1 MRRRPGY
8 ILVETVVA
16 MGVLSISMLI
26 IHQDIRQAI
35 ITRGQAQDFTTA
47 RFLLEKVFAE
57 HMAQPLLRENSR
69 SGHFP
74 PPHERFGY
82 EWTISK
88 VSVPMPQLPQD
99 LPGEHDEA
107 RLEKLRE
114 MYKGYMGKLRIHI
127 VWTRSGTQREA
138 IVETLFPPEKLWLP
152 EDYQ

>member
-1 MRRRPGY
+1 MRRRAGY

-35 ITRGQAQDFTTA
+35 MTRGQAQDFTTA

-57 HMAQPLLRENSR
+57 HMEQSLLREESD
-69 SGHFP
+69 SGRFP
-74 PPHERFGY
+74 PPHQRFAY

-88 VSVPMPQLPQD
+88 VEMPMPELPQD
-99 LPGEHDEA
+99 LPGENDEA

-127 VWTRSGTQREA
+127 LWTRSGQEREA
-138 IVETLFPPEKLWLP
+138 IVETLFPPEKLWVP
-152 EDYQ
+152 EDYR